1 MYSSVK
7 SFVPSVS
14 DLPLPGCELAAGA
27 APVEAAL
34 LELLLFELPHAATA
48 IATTSTA
55 STALKKRRPGAR
67 LLLPVLYGGVDI
79 LVSLFGLKRPLL
91 TQSRVPPP

>member
-1 MYSSVK
+1 MNSSVK

-14 DLPLPGCELAAGA
+14 DLPLPGWELAVGA

-34 LELLLFELPHAATA
+34 LELLLFELPQAATA
-48 IATTSTA
+48 IAATSTA
-55 STALKKRRPGAR
+55 SAALRKRRPGAR

-79 LVSLFGLKRPLL
+79 LVSLSGAERPLL
-91 TQSRVPPP
+91 TRSRVPPP